1 MLFKEKASYGIGAVG
16 KDLVYMLVSSYI
28 LYYYESVLGVDAV
41 FVGTVLMAARVFD
54 AFNDPFMGI
63 IVAKTRSRFGKF
75 RPWILAG
82 TVLNAVVLYG
92 LFAFPEG
99 MGNDSAKLWLVVVY
113 ILWGVTYTIMDIPYW
128 SMIPAITTVGKER
141 ENVSSLA
148 KSCAGIG
155 SAIPTVLTMIV
166 VPILGGGSA
175 MANYRVGFKYWA
187 LIVAV
192 FFVISEVICVL
203 NVKEKNSDSIQVENK
218 SVKEMFKSLFAND
231 QAMVVVIT
239 IVLVNTA
246 LYLTSNLVI
255 YYFQYDIGDQEAAYS
270 LFSAFGGAAQILAMV
285 LFPLFRKKLNKRNVF
300 KLAAIGEIAGYILLL
315 AIAFTGIT
323 SKSVSAN
330 GWMILFVPGFMI
342 FFGSGLLNVLITI
355 FLSDTID
362 YGQMKNNRRDE
373 SVIFSM
379 QTFVVKLASGVAVFF
394 AGTAIKLVGLKTG
407 AGFGPAEQTFAALLK
422 LRVVMTVIP
431 IVGLIAAIVIFLRK
445 YKLDE
450 AMMEKVVKAN
460 EKL

>member
-1 MLFKEKASYGIGAVG
+1 
-16 KDLVYMLVSSYI
+16 
-28 LYYYESVLGVDAV
+28 
-41 FVGTVLMAARVFD
+41 
-54 AFNDPFMGI
+54 
-63 IVAKTRSRFGKF
+63 
-75 RPWILAG
+75 
-82 TVLNAVVLYG
+82 
-92 LFAFPEG
+92 
-99 MGNDSAKLWLVVVY
+99 
-113 ILWGVTYTIMDIPYW
+113 MDIPYW

-155 SAIPTVLTMIV
+155 SAIPTVFTMIV

-187 LIVAV
+187 LIVA
-192 FFVISEVICVL
+192 
-203 NVKEKNSDSIQVENK
+203 
-218 SVKEMFKSLFAND
+218 
-231 QAMVVVIT
+231 
-239 IVLVNTA
+239 
-246 LYLTSNLVI
+246 I

-431 IVGLIAAIVIFLRK
+431 IVGLVAAIVIFLRK